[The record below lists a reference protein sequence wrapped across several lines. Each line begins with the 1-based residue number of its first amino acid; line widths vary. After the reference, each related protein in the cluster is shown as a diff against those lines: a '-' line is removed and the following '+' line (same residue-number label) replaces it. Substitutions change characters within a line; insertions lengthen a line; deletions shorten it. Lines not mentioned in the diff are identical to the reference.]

1 MILFLNTIL
10 FILIPSIFSA
20 GVNSS
25 SVDDGKFKENQTLR
39 SMLLVV
45 TLDGQLSALDENN
58 NILWTKKH
66 DQTLLSTSQLS
77 LLYNKNGTTVRA
89 IPTFDGGLF
98 ECEKNSLVQLPVDH
112 SQNQWKLSNSTTLRN
127 TLETTFCILDSCT
140 GRKLFCVECFDL
152 NCNALQYS
160 YVLNFTST
168 ISNQVIVEKRVTHR
182 VRLEESNS
190 DVKKKPWSYNV
201 TDVQLLLRNQLPTRF
216 QSLSARPLKCD
227 EDGLSHFYNNYNMCL
242 GEFHIMRRLSNE
254 SQLSGNHRLKSP
266 IAFAWI
272 HSHGKLCKLDLFR
285 TCPTTSDLQTSIP
298 ISSSRLFLG
307 HYHNQI
313 YLQASLHSPT
323 SEEKVTIWSKK
334 LQNDLNPD
342 FCQQFKYLFPKPAS
356 TDNVD
361 KYIES
366 NICLE
371 DHLATPD
378 ICLDDSNFENDFYV
392 DEDWDVFTYFAGI
405 WQSFDA
411 AIWKISCVLIILTI
425 IVLLVRLFLA
435 RLKKCVSKQQDGSPI
450 NQITEKQDCF
460 AMSRKAPFQAPQN
473 ETPALCNSSEPL
485 ASTSTDV
492 DEKPEFK
499 LMPRLLQDFELLSR
513 LGNGGF
519 GTVFK
524 VQHKIDQSIY
534 AVKCIKL
541 DANDADYP
549 AKRLRESKVLAKLQH
564 ENIIRYY
571 SSWIETSS
579 EDLEQAWSDV
589 QSNSS
594 SSRNKFDTYENSDS
608 TTSHIGE
615 KKYLCI
621 QTELCDRTLSTW
633 LEKNKTSRKYFENKS
648 LYLSTFSQ
656 ILCGVNYIHVNGHVH
671 LDLKPSN
678 ILFKEQTVKIAD
690 FGLVKNTDLY
700 LSTESV
706 ALSDLGRYLAPECAK
721 GKGNVI
727 SNKADIYSL
736 GMIFFEMILPP
747 CKTVHE
753 LLDVQLQ
760 LKNQLLFPESFQSQH
775 PMKSQLISQMMQKDP
790 EARPSADEIMENE
803 LFQSWYVESQIIQT

>member
-1 MILFLNTIL
+1 MFDMILFLNTVL
-10 FILIPSIFSA
+10 FTLIPSIFPA
-20 GVNSS
+20 GVNSF
-25 SVDDGKFKENQTLR
+25 SVNDGKFKENQTLH

-45 TLDGQLSALDENN
+45 TLDGQLSALDESN
-58 NILWTKKH
+58 NILWTKKRIEA
-66 DQTLLSTSQLS
+66 LLSTSRLS

-140 GRKLFCVECFDL
+140 GRKLFCAECFDL
-152 NCNALQYS
+152 KCNALQYS

-190 DVKKKPWSYNV
+190 DVKKKPWSYIV

-227 EDGLSHFYNNYNMCL
+227 EHGLSHFYNNYNMCL
-242 GEFHIMRRLSNE
+242 GEFHIMRRSSNE

-285 TCPTTSDLQTSIP
+285 TCHTTSDLQTSIP

-307 HYHNQI
+307 RYHNQI
-313 YLQASLHSPT
+313 YLQTSQLSPT
-323 SEEKVTIWSKK
+323 SEENATIWSKK
-334 LQNDLNPD
+334 LQHDLNPD
-342 FCQQFKYLFPKPAS
+342 FCQQCKYLFSKPAS

-361 KYIES
+361 KYTAW
-366 NICLE
+366 NICLKA
-371 DHLATPD
+371 HLATLD

-392 DEDWDVFTYFAGI
+392 DEDWDMFTYCAGI
-405 WQSFDA
+405 HLLSFDE
-411 AIWKISCVLIILTI
+411 AIWEIIIGVLIIVMV
-425 IVLLVRLFLA
+425 IVISLLFA
-435 RLKKCVSKQQDGSPI
+435 CFKKCFSKQQDGSLT
-450 NQITEKQDCF
+450 NEITEAQDCLVT
-460 AMSRKAPFQAPQN
+460 SWETLFQAQQN
-473 ETPALCNSSEPL
+473 ETSALFNSSEPL
-485 ASTSTDV
+485 ASTFTDL
-492 DEKPEFK
+492 EEEREFN
-499 LMPRLLQDFELLSR
+499 LMPRLLPDFELLSR

-524 VQHKIDQSIY
+524 VQHRIDQSIY

-589 QSNSS
+589 QSNNSS
-594 SSRNKFDTYENSDS
+594 SDDKFDTYENSDS
-608 TTSHIGE
+608 TSSHVGE

-633 LEKNKTSRKYFENKS
+633 LEKNKTSRKYIENKS
-648 LYLSTFSQ
+648 LYLSIFSQ

-678 ILFKEQTVKIAD
+678 ILFKGQTVKIAD
-690 FGLVKNTDLY
+690 FGLVKDSNLY

-706 ALSDLGRYLAPECAK
+706 ALSFLGRYLAPECSK

-747 CKTVHE
+747 YKTVHE

-760 LKNQLLFPESFQSQH
+760 LKNHHRFPEGFQSQY
-775 PMKSQLISQMMQKDP
+775 PSNSQLISQMMQKDP

-803 LFQSWYVESQIIQT
+803 LF